1 MFLVTSDNST
11 LGLTD
16 QKSHVMRLT
25 PDDLRCHLNTEQGPP
40 GLMRVT
46 TSEVRAQTSLHH
58 HNWNPGTCT
67 RGETMAMSKTR
78 EYYIAKNIIE
88 NVRTMFLQVKFC

>member
-1 MFLVTSDNST
+1 MFLVTYNNST

-25 PDDLRCHLNTEQGPP
+25 PDDLRCHLKTEQGPP

-46 TSEVRAQTSLHH
+46 TSQVRAQSSLHH
-58 HNWNPGTCT
+58 HNCT

>member
-16 QKSHVMRLT
+16 EKSHVMRLT

-40 GLMRVT
+40 GLIRVT
-46 TSEVRAQTSLHH
+46 TSEVRAHTSLHH
-58 HNWNPGTCT
+58 YTITIGT
-67 RGETMAMSKTR
+67 RGLVHVGKQWQCQRLE
-78 EYYIAKNIIE
+78 NI
-88 NVRTMFLQVKFC
+88 T